1 MKKEELSESLSQDSN
16 KIDGISKYGKK
27 KKNKNSLCK
36 SVLFYISI
44 IVFSFVFFFV
54 VIWGYYLLNEKNKK
68 IVDLEKENSILETK
82 ILYLR
87 TNLKEQCLKNQELK
101 EDLDSL
107 NNNFEKKEKELKEI
121 LDEKLQI
128 ETEKN
133 FLNNQNERLV
143 DTIYKFL
150 DMNEN
155 AMEAY
160 KNITDKMS
168 SIDRKCEIKIE
179 NDNSVHD
186 SHNDN
191 SVNVKEENHYHKIC
205 LIF

>member
-1 MKKEELSESLSQDSN
+1 MKNEELLESLSQDSN
-16 KIDGISKYGKK
+16 KIDGINKYGKK

-87 TNLKEQCLKNQELK
+87 TKLKEQCLKNQELK

-121 LDEKLQI
+121 LDEKLRI

-150 DMNEN
+150 DLNEN

-160 KNITDKMS
+160 KNITDKIS
-168 SIDRKCEIKIE
+168 SIDRKCEIKIQ

-186 SHNDN
+186 SHDDN
-191 SVNVKEENHYHKIC
+191 SVNVKEEHHTVC
-205 LIF
+205 QIF

>member
-87 TNLKEQCLKNQELK
+87 TKLKEQCLKNQELK

-121 LDEKLQI
+121 LDEKLRI

-150 DMNEN
+150 DLNEN

-160 KNITDKMS
+160 KNITDKIS
-168 SIDRKCEIKIE
+168 SIDRKCEIKIQ

-186 SHNDN
+186 SHDDN
-191 SVNVKEENHYHKIC
+191 SVNVKEEHHTVC
-205 LIF
+205 QIF